1 MIRIAFAVLVGLAA
15 SVAVA
20 APVEKKAQPQE
31 EPAGKNRAPV
41 MLDVQLKDGIAH
53 VTLRFQTAAQ
63 DVNVDV
69 NGVDGM
75 VVMGP
80 SALVQSGRF
89 SAGQT
94 ATFDVAYVP
103 GPGRSNLAVSV
114 IGTFN
119 GLRLGTTAM
128 YGVGTPTEDQKRTAG
143 DVTTD
148 SSGQRIKVLPSGG
161 K

>member
-1 MIRIAFAVLVGLAA
+1 MRQITFAVVLGLAA
-15 SVAVA
+15 CAA
-20 APVEKKAQPQE
+20 APAPLKKAPHE
-31 EPAGKNRAPV
+31 AEIPGKNKAPV
-41 MLDVQLKDGIAH
+41 VLDVQMNNGVAH
-53 VTLRFQTAAQ
+53 VTLRFETAAR

-69 NGVDGM
+69 KGVDGM
-75 VVMGP
+75 QVTSAP
-80 SALVQSGRF
+80 SLVAYGQF

-94 ATFDVAYVP
+94 ATFDVAYTP

-119 GLRLGTTAM
+119 GVRLGTTTM
-128 YGVGTPTEDQKRTAG
+128 YGVGTPTEEQKRTPG